1 MGLCG
6 KNGNRVHTS
15 QEERLLDP
23 FDEVSKMAIA
33 SSYLQIYNIK
43 ISRKINMHSNK
54 FTETCIETKEMTG
67 LPWWWRWVMVF
78 LYIFTNRRELQLFRA
93 TKIEDSSSLRLCVS
107 SSMSS
112 SSVHLFIRKQIQ
124 EREKKRWGRKR
135 RREYEGI
142 KIQNKRERGGLYCIV
157 M

>member
-1 MGLCG
+1 
-6 KNGNRVHTS
+6 
-15 QEERLLDP
+15 
-23 FDEVSKMAIA
+23 
-33 SSYLQIYNIK
+33 
-43 ISRKINMHSNK
+43 
-54 FTETCIETKEMTG
+54 
-67 LPWWWRWVMVF
+67 MVF

-157 M
+157 MYYIVLKSQDKISFFFPLFTTYSWISFHTHTYTHITQFTHYLSSLSSSRYLFFCVYDHNIHPP